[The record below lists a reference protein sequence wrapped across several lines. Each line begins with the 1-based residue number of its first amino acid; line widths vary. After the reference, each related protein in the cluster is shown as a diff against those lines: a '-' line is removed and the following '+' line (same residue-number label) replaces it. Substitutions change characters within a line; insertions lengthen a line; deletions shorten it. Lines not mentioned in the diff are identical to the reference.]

1 MDKFDTVLVGGG
13 LQNALVALGLAEHQ
27 PGLRVA
33 MVERGERVGGNHLWC
48 FHAGDLTPTMQSV
61 VEPVVVHRFEHYD
74 VHFPNLHRR
83 LDEAYAAVSS
93 ERLGTHVEGLFNKLG
108 WSLRLG
114 VEVTDV
120 SATRVTLSDDSCL
133 DATLVVDSRGPSA
146 LGSAQVSGWQKFVGL
161 ELELDR
167 DAPIQSPILMDARVP
182 QSDGFRFMYV
192 LPFSPRRVLIED
204 TYFSTSPDLDAG
216 HVRNEVLA
224 YALSQRLSVSAITRQ
239 EQGVLPLPLR
249 APPPRASAAP
259 LRAGYAGGWF
269 HPTTGYSFPVA
280 ARLAEHIATRTPD
293 RVHDERF
300 HELVTQQARQL
311 RFSTFLNRLLFN
323 GFAPQDRWHV
333 LERFYRLSVPTIR
346 RFYAHQTTAFDRAR
360 VLCGRPPQG
369 IRISS
374 FMTGGA
380 TQ

>member
-1 MDKFDTVLVGGG
+1 
-13 LQNALVALGLAEHQ
+13 
-27 PGLRVA
+27 
-33 MVERGERVGGNHLWC
+33 
-48 FHAGDLTPTMQSV
+48 MQCV
-61 VEPVVVHRFEHYD
+61 VEPVVVRRFDHYD
-74 VHFPNLHRR
+74 VHFPNLDRR
-83 LDEAYAAVSS
+83 LDETYAAVSS
-93 ERLGTHVEGLFNKLG
+93 ERLATHVQALFDNLG
-108 WSLRLG
+108 WSLKLG
-114 VEVTDV
+114 AEVTDI
-120 SATRVTLSDDSCL
+120 AANRVTLADGSRL

-146 LGSAQVSGWQKFVGL
+146 LESAQASGWQKFVGL

-167 DAPIQSPILMDARVP
+167 DAPIESPILMDARVP

-204 TYFSTSPDLDAG
+204 TYFSTSPDLDTEG
-216 HVRNEVLA
+216 VRNEVLA
-224 YALSQRLSVSAITRQ
+224 YALARGLSVSSIIRQ

-249 APPPRASAAP
+249 TPSPRASAAP

-280 ARLAEHIATRTPD
+280 ARLAEHIATRSPD
-293 RVHDERF
+293 RVKDEGF
-300 HELVTQQARQL
+300 QQLVDQQARQL

-323 GFAPQDRWHV
+323 GFAPEDRWHV